1 MILQVENTLWHAF
14 DYLAVETGRF
24 CASKSK
30 LKVEDCELKTNKYK
44 TFLNSQVLTANL
56 GHILD
61 VKGTEQGLTDFKG
74 SSTLTF
80 EQYRYYV
87 QTEVFSALPDQ
98 VTPGLERQRIFFL
111 NFLP

>member
-1 MILQVENTLWHAF
+1 MH
-14 DYLAVETGRF
+14 
-24 CASKSK
+24 C
-30 LKVEDCELKTNKYK
+30 
-44 TFLNSQVLTANL
+44 QVLTANL

-98 VTPGLERQRIFFL
+98 VTPRLDRQRF
-111 NFLP
+111 NYVS